1 MAESP
6 SCDKTT
12 PAKGKKDDFKETSPY
27 GRFAAERCEK
37 YPDFEA

>member
-12 PAKGKKDDFKETSPY
+12 RVRGKKGGFNETSPY